1 MRATLGPVPEPSVFE
16 RIRQLLDSRGIAYRV
31 VEHGPTRTSEESARA
46 RGEPLRVGGKA
57 LVLSVDGAFHL
68 LVLSAASKLDS
79 RAVRRHLGAKK
90 TRFATRDELLELT
103 GLEPGAVP
111 PFGEPIL
118 ALPLHVDEALCA
130 NERIAFNA
138 GSLTTS
144 IVMPMSDYLAIAS
157 PDVLRFAVE
166 D

>member
-1 MRATLGPVPEPSVFE
+1 VPEPTALE
-16 RIRQLLDSRGIAYRV
+16 RIRDLLDSRGIDYRV

-46 RGEPLRVGGKA
+46 RGEALRMGGKA
-57 LVLSVDGAFHL
+57 LILRVDGEFHL

-79 RAVRRHLGAKK
+79 RAVKRHLGARK
-90 TRFATRDELLELT
+90 TRFATREELLELT

-118 ALPLHVDEALCA
+118 ALPLHADEALCA
-130 NERIAFNA
+130 NPRIAFNA

-144 IVMPMSDYLAIAS
+144 IVMAMPDYLAIAS
-157 PDVLRFAVE
+157 PDLFRFAVKA
-166 D
+166 

>member
-1 MRATLGPVPEPSVFE
+1 VSEPTVLE
-16 RIRQLLDSRGIAYRV
+16 RIRELLDSRGVDYRV

-46 RGEPLRVGGKA
+46 RGEALRVGGKA
-57 LVLSVDGAFHL
+57 LMLRVDGEFRL

-79 RAVRRHLGAKK
+79 RAVKRHFSAKK

-118 ALPLHVDEALCA
+118 ALPFHVDAALCA

-144 IVMPMSDYLAIAS
+144 IVMAMPDYLAIAS
-157 PDVLRFAVE
+157 PDVFRFSIDA
-166 D
+166 

>member
-1 MRATLGPVPEPSVFE
+1 MPEPTVLE
-16 RIRQLLDSRGIAYRV
+16 RIRELLDSRGIAYRV

-57 LVLSVDGAFHL
+57 LVLRANGEFHL
-68 LVLSAASKLDS
+68 LVLSAAAKLDS
-79 RAVRRHLGAKK
+79 RAVKRHFGAKK

-111 PFGEPIL
+111 PFGAPIL
-118 ALPLHVDEALCA
+118 TLPLHVDETLCA
-130 NERIAFNA
+130 NDRIAFNA

-144 IVMPMSDYLAIAS
+144 IVMAMPDYLAIAT
-157 PDVLRFAVE
+157 PDVFRFAAE
-166 D
+166 A

>member
-1 MRATLGPVPEPSVFE
+1 MAEPSVLE
-16 RIRQLLDSRGIAYRV
+16 RIRALLDSRGIAYRL
-31 VEHGPTRTSEESARA
+31 VEHDPTRTSEESAQA

-57 LVLSVDGAFHL
+57 LVLRADGAFHL

-79 RAVRRHLGAKK
+79 RAVKQQLGARK
-90 TRFATRDELLELT
+90 TRFATREELLALT

-118 ALPLHVDEALCA
+118 ALPLHVDEALCE

-144 IVMPMSDYLAIAS
+144 IVMALPDYLAAAA
-157 PDVLRFAVE
+157 PDVFRFAAG

>member
-1 MRATLGPVPEPSVFE
+1 VPGASVFQ
-16 RIRQLLDSRGIAYRV
+16 RICELLDSRGVDYRV

-57 LVLSVDGAFHL
+57 LVLSVDGELRL

-79 RAVRRHLGAKK
+79 RAVKRHFGAKK
-90 TRFATRDELLELT
+90 TRFATREELLERT

-111 PFGEPIL
+111 PFGDPIL
-118 ALPLHVDEALCA
+118 ALPLYVDEALCH

-144 IVMPMSDYLAIAS
+144 IVMPMSDYLAVAS
-157 PDVLRFAVE
+157 PDVFRFAAE